1 MAPLARSDMTPTD
14 TRPRRIRGEGSFSQR
29 ADGTWV
35 GTVDLGWAG
44 GKRVRKSV
52 SAKTKKAAQAK
63 FIRLKRDVEK
73 GVGLESSSTV
83 EAWLTH
89 WLDTIATERNRA
101 RTIQGYRGYIKTWL
115 IPHLGTHRLDKL
127 TEDHVRALYRAM
139 KDQGKSDATRRQA
152 HSILR
157 RALKVAMQ
165 EGRVPRNVAANVDAP
180 PVGVVHRTPLTLE
193 QARQVLASLDGDPLA
208 ARWVAALLLGMRQ
221 GECLGLKWEDVDLEA
236 GTIRVRRELL
246 RITGQGLVETPP
258 KSERSK
264 RPIPIIGPMAYA
276 LSQTERRGEYVFYG
290 KRQDPRQDWQA
301 WKGLLVRAGVPDS
314 PLAAARTTTSTL
326 LRDAGVPDTVTRDIF
341 GHSQVQVTQGSYM
354 RTDLPTMRAA
364 MLALEVSVQPAK
376 VKPVRKRA

>member
-1 MAPLARSDMTPTD
+1 VTPTD
-14 TRPRRIRGEGSFSQR
+14 RPRRIRGEGSFSQR
-29 ADGTWV
+29 VDGTWV

-139 KDQGKSDATRRQA
+139 KNQGKSDATRRQA

-165 EGRVPRNVAANVDAP
+165 EGRVTRNVAANVDAP
-180 PVGVVHRTPLTLE
+180 PVGVVHRTPLSLE

-264 RPIPIIGPMAYA
+264 RPIPIIGPMSYA
-276 LSQTERRGEYVFYG
+276 LANTEHRGEFVFYG
-290 KRQDPRQDWQA
+290 EPKDPRQDWQA
-301 WKGLLVRAGVPDS
+301 WKDLLVRAGVPDS